1 MMITTTDIK
10 YQYDN
15 DNAFRFPDIQCDSGQ
30 KLLILGRSGIGKST
44 LLNLLGGLMPAQSG
58 KITIDN
64 KTISG
69 LGSAELD
76 RFRGKNIGIIFQKSH
91 FIESIS
97 VLENLLLTQKLA
109 KAKVS
114 QKLCLEILSEL
125 GIENKANSKIRNLS
139 EGEKQRVSIARA
151 IVNQPKLILAD
162 EPTSALDDDNCQKVI
177 DLLDRQAKKIGAAL
191 LIVTHD
197 NRLKD
202 IIDNKIILS

>member
-1 MMITTTDIK
+1 MITTTDLS
-10 YQYDN
+10 YQYN
-15 DNAFRFPDIQCDSGQ
+15 AENAFRFPDISCGSGE

-58 KITIDN
+58 EIVIDT
-64 KTISG
+64 KKISG
-69 LGSAELD
+69 LGSADLD

-114 QKLCLEILSEL
+114 VSDCREL
-125 GIENKANSKIRNLS
+125 LRELNIEDKADSKIRNLS

-177 DLLDRQAKKIGAAL
+177 DLLDKQAKKIGAAL